1 MNPED
6 DILYQWR
13 LRRKM
18 EEAQKEAS
26 NRPIQPAAV
35 TRKSPE
41 LSDIVGGVKSSQ
53 VPEKKQPPS
62 PRPQLVSTQVQTI
75 DRVDLATQTS
85 LEMVSVKQF
94 AETEKNKEKP
104 TRDTKV
110 VVTPAS
116 NKNPS
121 PSSNPVPPPP
131 TKSNSTT
138 SPPKKKPTPKLSEYS
153 NTDLT
158 KVSNLESPTS
168 VVLPSPSTIVLS
180 NSSSSSLSASTMTN
194 ITSRMASPYPQDL
207 LDTNRERNNLVDVR
221 HSNNADDSDDLF
233 LGAGASDEIFESDEI
248 LQIFLRQKL
257 FYETKLR

>member
-1 MNPED
+1 
-6 DILYQWR
+6 
-13 LRRKM
+13 M

-26 NRPIQPAAV
+26 IRPIQPAAV
-35 TRKSPE
+35 ARKSPE
-41 LSDIVGGVKSSQ
+41 LSETIGIKSQ

-75 DRVDLATQTS
+75 DKVDLATQTS

-94 AETEKNKEKP
+94 AESEKNKEKP

-110 VVTPAS
+110 TAS
-116 NKNPS
+116 SKNPS
-121 PSSNPVPPPP
+121 PPPPP

-138 SPPKKKPTPKLSEYS
+138 SPPKKKQTSKPAEYS

-168 VVLPSPSTIVLS
+168 VALPSPSTIVLS

-221 HSNNADDSDDLF
+221 HSNNTDDDDFF
-233 LGAGASDEIFESDEI
+233 LDAAGGSDEIFESDEI